1 MRYNCFTNRY
11 SKNICGNIVAAIC
24 VMCIVVCLHSCE
36 QNKIKNIYFK
46 KGKVQLS
53 VDEQYTAELFME
65 PFSETDYDKVTWKSS
80 DNSVAVVDKMGHITA
95 VYTGSCI
102 VTARCGKLRASI
114 EVAVLPINIAFDSS
128 KALAYFYGDSY
139 DNSYNTV
146 VVRFLSDGCQ
156 IEPNGDI
163 TGAGTYIN
171 MQLFAPKSTDSI
183 ALGTFRQSNTPMQ
196 YAFLSGYLREHND
209 RRYVLGSYFGNLS
222 VGGNSVVVLIKEGV
236 FNISKRMSQYV
247 VEGVFRGDK
256 DEVIELSYSGKI
268 PLFDRSNTTADTVVF
283 DRRTSAIDDMDD
295 LYNVGCRIFRVK
307 YGNNVGDLLQ
317 IEMATPLIAKSI
329 VAGEYSVGSS
339 IREFSLVPSDMVT
352 GGGTII
358 KRNGI
363 LDKVLYGRVRVFR
376 KSANSIII
384 RVFLVTESRKIIVN
398 TE

>member
-1 MRYNCFTNRY
+1 MRDSSFINRY
-11 SKNICGNIVAAIC
+11 IKYAYNIVVVIY
-24 VMCIVVCLHSCE
+24 VVGIVVGLYSCE

-46 KGKVQLS
+46 KDKVQLS

-65 PFSETDYDKVTWKSS
+65 PFSETDYDRVTWKSS

-95 VYTGSCI
+95 VYTGVCT

-114 EVAVLPINIAFDSS
+114 EVSVNPINISFTSS
-128 KALAYFYGDSY
+128 NALAYFYGGLY
-139 DNSYNTV
+139 DNSLNTTT
-146 VVRFLSDGCQ
+146 VRFLSDGYK

-163 TGAGTYIN
+163 TGAGAYID
-171 MQLFAPKSTDSI
+171 MQLFASKSTDSI
-183 ALGTFRQSNTPMQ
+183 PLGTFRQSNMPKSYT
-196 YAFLSGYLREHND
+196 YLSGYIHEHND
-209 RRYVLGSYFGNLS
+209 RRYAMGSYLGYLS
-222 VGGNSVVVLIKEGV
+222 VGSNSVILIKEGV
-236 FNISKRMSQYV
+236 FNISKTMSQYV
-247 VEGVFRGDK
+247 VEGVLRGDK
-256 DEVIELSYSGKI
+256 DETIALSYSGEI
-268 PLFDRSNTTADTVVF
+268 SLFDRSNTAADTVVF
-283 DRRTSAIDDMDD
+283 DRRTSGIDDLGD

-339 IREFSLVPSDMVT
+339 VREFSLVPSDTVT
-352 GGGTII
+352 GRGTLI
-358 KRNGI
+358 KRNGSF
-363 LDKVLYGRVRVFR
+363 DKILYGRVRVFR

>member
-1 MRYNCFTNRY
+1 MRDSSFINRY
-11 SKNICGNIVAAIC
+11 IKYAYNIVVVIY
-24 VMCIVVCLHSCE
+24 VVGIVVGLYSCE

-46 KGKVQLS
+46 KDKVQLS

-65 PFSETDYDKVTWKSS
+65 PFSETDYDRVTWKSS
-80 DNSVAVVDKMGHITA
+80 DNSVAVVDKMGRITA
-95 VYTGSCI
+95 VYTGVGT

-114 EVAVLPINIAFDSS
+114 EVSVNPINISFASS
-128 KALAYFYGDSY
+128 NALAYFYGGLY
-139 DNSYNTV
+139 DNSLNTTT
-146 VVRFLSDGCQ
+146 VRFLSDGYK

-163 TGAGTYIN
+163 TGAGAYID

-183 ALGTFRQSNTPMQ
+183 PLGTFRQSNTPKL
-196 YAFLSGYLREHND
+196 YTYLSGYIHEHND
-209 RRYVLGSYFGNLS
+209 RRYAMGSYLGYLS
-222 VGGNSVVVLIKEGV
+222 VGSNSVILIKEGV
-236 FNISKRMSQYV
+236 FNISKTMSQYV
-247 VEGVFRGDK
+247 VEGVLRGDK

-268 PLFDRSNTTADTVVF
+268 PLYDRSNTTADTVVV

-384 RVFLVTESRKIIVN
+384 RVFLVTENRKIIVN
-398 TE
+398 RE

>member
-46 KGKVQLS
+46 KDKVQLS

-65 PFSETDYDKVTWKSS
+65 PFSETDYDRVTWKSS

-95 VYTGSCI
+95 VYTGVCT

-114 EVAVLPINIAFDSS
+114 EVSVNPINISFTSS
-128 KALAYFYGDSY
+128 NALAYFYGGLY
-139 DNSYNTV
+139 DNSLNTTT
-146 VVRFLSDGCQ
+146 VRFLSDGYK

-163 TGAGTYIN
+163 TGAGAYID

-183 ALGTFRQSNTPMQ
+183 PLGTFRQSKSPKSYT
-196 YAFLSGYLREHND
+196 YLSGYIHEHND

-222 VGGNSVVVLIKEGV
+222 VSGNSVVLIKEGV
-236 FNISKRMSQYV
+236 FNISKSMSQYV
-247 VEGVFRGDK
+247 VEGVLRGDK
-256 DEVIELSYSGKI
+256 DETISLSYSGDI
-268 PLFDRSNTTADTVVF
+268 PLFDRSNTTTDTVVF
-283 DRRTSAIDDMDD
+283 DRRTSGIDDLGD
-295 LYNVGCRIFRVK
+295 LYNVGCRIFRVR
-307 YGNNVGDLLQ
+307 YSNNIGDLLQ

-339 IREFSLVPSDMVT
+339 IREFSLVPSDTVT
-352 GGGTII
+352 GRGTLI
-358 KRNGI
+358 KRNGSF
-363 LDKVLYGRVRVFR
+363 DKVLYGRVRVFR

>member
-1 MRYNCFTNRY
+1 
-11 SKNICGNIVAAIC
+11 
-24 VMCIVVCLHSCE
+24 MCIVVCLHSCE

-46 KGKVQLS
+46 KDKVQLS

-65 PFSETDYDKVTWKSS
+65 PFSETDYDRVTWKSS

-114 EVAVLPINIAFDSS
+114 EVSVNPINISFTSS
-128 KALAYFYGDSY
+128 DALAYFYGGLYDS
-139 DNSYNTV
+139 SLNTTML
-146 VVRFLSDGCQ
+146 RFLSDGYK

-183 ALGTFRQSNTPMQ
+183 PLGTFRQSNTPKS
-196 YAFLSGYLREHND
+196 YTYLSGYIHEHND
-209 RRYVLGSYFGNLS
+209 RRYAMGSYLGYLS
-222 VGGNSVVVLIKEGV
+222 VGSNSVILIKEGV
-236 FNISKRMSQYV
+236 FNISKSMSQYV
-247 VEGVFRGDK
+247 VEGVLRGDK
-256 DEVIELSYSGKI
+256 DETISLSYSGDI
-268 PLFDRSNTTADTVVF
+268 PLFDRSNTTTDTVVF
-283 DRRTSAIDDMDD
+283 DRRTSGIDDLGD

-307 YGNNVGDLLQ
+307 YSNNVGDLLQ
-317 IEMATPLIAKSI
+317 IEMATPLIAKFI

-376 KSANSIII
+376 KSANSIVI

-398 TE
+398 RE

>member
-46 KGKVQLS
+46 KDKVQLS
-53 VDEQYTAELFME
+53 VHEQYTAELFME
-65 PFSETDYDKVTWKSS
+65 PFSETDYDKITWKSS

-222 VGGNSVVVLIKEGV
+222 GGGNSVVLIKEGV

-283 DRRTSAIDDMDD
+283 DRRTSAIDDLGD
-295 LYNVGCRIFRVK
+295 LYNVGCHIFRVK
-307 YGNNVGDLLQ
+307 YSNNVGDLLQ

>member
-46 KGKVQLS
+46 KDKVQLS
-53 VDEQYTAELFME
+53 VHEQYTAELFME
-65 PFSETDYDKVTWKSS
+65 PFSETDYDKITWKSS

-95 VYTGSCI
+95 VYIGSCI

-222 VGGNSVVVLIKEGV
+222 GGGNSVVLIKEGV

-283 DRRTSAIDDMDD
+283 DRRTSAIDDLGD
-295 LYNVGCRIFRVK
+295 LYNVGCHIFRVK
-307 YGNNVGDLLQ
+307 YSNNVGDLLQ

-329 VAGEYSVGSS
+329 VVGEYSVGSS
-339 IREFSLVPSDMVT
+339 VREFSLVPSDTVT
-352 GGGTII
+352 GRGTLI
-358 KRNGI
+358 KRNGSF
-363 LDKVLYGRVRVFR
+363 DKVLYGRVRVFR

>member
-24 VMCIVVCLHSCE
+24 VMCIVVCLYSCE

-46 KGKVQLS
+46 KDKVQLS

-65 PFSETDYDKVTWKSS
+65 PFSETDYDRVTWKSS

-95 VYTGSCI
+95 VYTGVCT

-114 EVAVLPINIAFDSS
+114 EVSVNPINISFTSS
-128 KALAYFYGDSY
+128 NALAYFYGGLY
-139 DNSYNTV
+139 DNSLNTTT
-146 VVRFLSDGCQ
+146 VRFLSDGYK

-163 TGAGTYIN
+163 TGAGAYID

-183 ALGTFRQSNTPMQ
+183 PLGTFRQSNTPKS
-196 YAFLSGYLREHND
+196 YTYLSGYIHEHND
-209 RRYVLGSYFGNLS
+209 RRYAMGSYLGYLS
-222 VGGNSVVVLIKEGV
+222 VGSNSVILIKEGV
-236 FNISKRMSQYV
+236 FNISKTMSQYV
-247 VEGVFRGDK
+247 VEGVLRGDK

-268 PLFDRSNTTADTVVF
+268 PLYDRSNTTADTVVV

-317 IEMATPLIAKSI
+317 IEMATPLITKSI

-384 RVFLVTESRKIIVN
+384 RVFLVTENRKIIVN
-398 TE
+398 RE

>member
-1 MRYNCFTNRY
+1 
-11 SKNICGNIVAAIC
+11 
-24 VMCIVVCLHSCE
+24 MCIVVCLYSCE

-46 KGKVQLS
+46 KDKVQLS
-53 VDEQYTAELFME
+53 VDEQYTAELFMG
-65 PFSETDYDKVTWKSS
+65 PFSETDYDKITWKSS

-183 ALGTFRQSNTPMQ
+183 ALGTFRQSNTPIQ

-222 VGGNSVVVLIKEGV
+222 GGGNSVVLIKEGV

-268 PLFDRSNTTADTVVF
+268 PLYDRSNTTADTVVF

-339 IREFSLVPSDMVT
+339 IREFSLVPSDTVT
-352 GGGTII
+352 GRGTLI
-358 KRNGI
+358 KRNRSF
-363 LDKVLYGRVRVFR
+363 DKVLYGRVRVFR

>member
-46 KGKVQLS
+46 KDKVQLS
-53 VDEQYTAELFME
+53 VHEQYTAELFME
-65 PFSETDYDKVTWKSS
+65 PFSETDYDKITWKSS
-80 DNSVAVVDKMGHITA
+80 DNSVAVVDKMGHITS

-128 KALAYFYGDSY
+128 KTLAYFYGDSY

-146 VVRFLSDGCQ
+146 VVRFLSDGCR

-196 YAFLSGYLREHND
+196 YAFLSGYLWEHND

-222 VGGNSVVVLIKEGV
+222 VGGNSVVLIKEGV
-236 FNISKRMSQYV
+236 FNISKTMSQYV
-247 VEGVFRGDK
+247 VEGVLRGDK
-256 DEVIELSYSGKI
+256 DETIALSYSGDI
-268 PLFDRSNTTADTVVF
+268 LLFDRSNTATDTVVF
-283 DRRTSAIDDMDD
+283 DRRTSGIDDLGD
-295 LYNVGCRIFRVK
+295 LYNVGCRIFRVR
-307 YGNNVGDLLQ
+307 YSNDVGDLLQ

-339 IREFSLVPSDMVT
+339 VREFSLVPSDMVT

-363 LDKVLYGRVRVFR
+363 LDKVLYGRIRVFR
-376 KSANSIII
+376 KSANSIVI

-398 TE
+398 RE

>member
-1 MRYNCFTNRY
+1 MIDNSFINRY
-11 SKNICGNIVAAIC
+11 IKYAYNIVVVIY
-24 VMCIVVCLHSCE
+24 VVGIVVGLYSCE

-46 KGKVQLS
+46 KDKVQLS

-65 PFSETDYDKVTWKSS
+65 PFSETDYDRVTWKSS

-95 VYTGSCI
+95 VYTGTCT

-128 KALAYFYGDSY
+128 KTLAYFYGDSY

-222 VGGNSVVVLIKEGV
+222 VGGNSVVLIKEGV
-236 FNISKRMSQYV
+236 FNISKTMSQYV
-247 VEGVFRGDK
+247 VEGVLRGDK
-256 DEVIELSYSGKI
+256 DETIALSYSGDI
-268 PLFDRSNTTADTVVF
+268 LLFDRSNTATDTVVF
-283 DRRTSAIDDMDD
+283 DRRTSGIDDLGD
-295 LYNVGCRIFRVK
+295 LYNVGCRIFRVR
-307 YGNNVGDLLQ
+307 YSNDVGDLLQ

-339 IREFSLVPSDMVT
+339 VREFSLVPSDMVT

-363 LDKVLYGRVRVFR
+363 LDKVLYGRIRVFR
-376 KSANSIII
+376 KSANSIVI

-398 TE
+398 RE

>member
-1 MRYNCFTNRY
+1 MRYNGFTNRY

-24 VMCIVVCLHSCE
+24 VMCIVVGLHSCE

-46 KGKVQLS
+46 KDKVQLS
-53 VDEQYTAELFME
+53 VHEQYTAELFME
-65 PFSETDYDKVTWKSS
+65 PFSDTDYDRVTWKSS
-80 DNSVAVVDKMGHITA
+80 DNSVADVDKMGHITA

-114 EVAVLPINIAFDSS
+114 EVAVLPINIAFDSP

-146 VVRFLSDGCQ
+146 VVRFLSDGCR

-183 ALGTFRQSNTPMQ
+183 ALGTFRQSNTPIQ

-222 VGGNSVVVLIKEGV
+222 VGGNSVVLIKEGV
-236 FNISKRMSQYV
+236 FNISKSMSQYV

-256 DEVIELSYSGKI
+256 YETIALSYSGDI
-268 PLFDRSNTTADTVVF
+268 PLFDRSNTAADTLVF
-283 DRRTSAIDDMDD
+283 DRRTSGIDDLGD
-295 LYNVGCRIFRVK
+295 LYNVGCRIFRVR
-307 YGNNVGDLLQ
+307 YSNDVGDLLQ
-317 IEMATPLIAKSI
+317 IEMVAPLIAKSI

-376 KSANSIII
+376 KSANSIVI

-398 TE
+398 RE

>member
-1 MRYNCFTNRY
+1 MRYNSFTNRY

-46 KGKVQLS
+46 KDKVQLS
-53 VDEQYTAELFME
+53 VHEQYTAELFME
-65 PFSETDYDKVTWKSS
+65 PFSETDYDKITWKSS

-222 VGGNSVVVLIKEGV
+222 VSGNSVVLIKEGV

-268 PLFDRSNTTADTVVF
+268 PLYDRSNTTADTVVF
-283 DRRTSAIDDMDD
+283 DRRTSAIDDMGD

-307 YGNNVGDLLQ
+307 YSNNVGDLLQ

-329 VAGEYSVGSS
+329 VVGEYSVGSS
-339 IREFSLVPSDMVT
+339 IREFSLVPSDTVT

>member
-46 KGKVQLS
+46 KDNVQLS
-53 VDEQYTAELFME
+53 VHEQYTAELFME
-65 PFSETDYDKVTWKSS
+65 PFSETDYDKITWKSS
-80 DNSVAVVDKMGHITA
+80 DNSVADVDKMGHITA

-128 KALAYFYGDSY
+128 KTLAYFYGDSY

-146 VVRFLSDGCQ
+146 VVRFLSDGCR

-222 VGGNSVVVLIKEGV
+222 GGGNSVVLIKEGV

-268 PLFDRSNTTADTVVF
+268 PLYDRSNTTADTVVF

-339 IREFSLVPSDMVT
+339 IREFSLVPSDTVT
-352 GGGTII
+352 GRGTLI
-358 KRNGI
+358 KRNGSF
-363 LDKVLYGRVRVFR
+363 DKVLYGRVRVFR

>member
-24 VMCIVVCLHSCE
+24 VMCIVVCLYSCE

-46 KGKVQLS
+46 KDKVQLS

-65 PFSETDYDKVTWKSS
+65 PFSETDYDKITWKSS

-222 VGGNSVVVLIKEGV
+222 GGGNSVVLIKEGV

-268 PLFDRSNTTADTVVF
+268 PLYDRSNTTADTVVF
-283 DRRTSAIDDMDD
+283 DRRTSAIHDMDD

-339 IREFSLVPSDMVT
+339 VREFSLVPSDTVT
-352 GGGTII
+352 GRGTLI
-358 KRNGI
+358 KRNGSF
-363 LDKVLYGRVRVFR
+363 DKVLYGRVRVFR

>member
-46 KGKVQLS
+46 KDKVQLS
-53 VDEQYTAELFME
+53 VHEQYTAELFME
-65 PFSETDYDKVTWKSS
+65 PFSETDYDKITWKSS

-128 KALAYFYGDSY
+128 KTLAYFYGDSY

-146 VVRFLSDGCQ
+146 VVRFLSDECQ

-163 TGAGTYIN
+163 TGASTYIN

-222 VGGNSVVVLIKEGV
+222 VGGNSVVLIKEGV
-236 FNISKRMSQYV
+236 FNISKSMSQYV

-268 PLFDRSNTTADTVVF
+268 PLYDRSNTTADTVVF

-339 IREFSLVPSDMVT
+339 IREFSLVPSNTVT
-352 GGGTII
+352 GRGTLI
-358 KRNGI
+358 KRNGSF
-363 LDKVLYGRVRVFR
+363 DKVLYGRVRVFR

>member
-24 VMCIVVCLHSCE
+24 VMCIVVCLYSCE

-46 KGKVQLS
+46 KDKVQLS
-53 VDEQYTAELFME
+53 VDEQYTAELFMG
-65 PFSETDYDKVTWKSS
+65 PFSETDYDKITWKSS

-183 ALGTFRQSNTPMQ
+183 ALGTFRQSNTPIQ

-222 VGGNSVVVLIKEGV
+222 GGGNSVVLIKEGV

-268 PLFDRSNTTADTVVF
+268 PLYDRSNTTADTVVF

-339 IREFSLVPSDMVT
+339 IREFSLVPSDTVT
-352 GGGTII
+352 GRGTLI
-358 KRNGI
+358 KRNRSF
-363 LDKVLYGRVRVFR
+363 DKVLYGRVRVFR

>member
-24 VMCIVVCLHSCE
+24 VMCIVVCLYSCE

-46 KGKVQLS
+46 KDKVQLS
-53 VDEQYTAELFME
+53 VDEQYTAELFMG
-65 PFSETDYDKVTWKSS
+65 PFSETDYDKITWKSS

-183 ALGTFRQSNTPMQ
+183 ALGTFRQSNTPIQ

-222 VGGNSVVVLIKEGV
+222 GGGNSVVLIKEGV

-268 PLFDRSNTTADTVVF
+268 PLYDRSNTTADTVVV

-339 IREFSLVPSDMVT
+339 IREFSLVPSDTVT
-352 GGGTII
+352 GRGTLI
-358 KRNGI
+358 KRNGSF
-363 LDKVLYGRVRVFR
+363 DKVLYGRVRVFR

>member
-1 MRYNCFTNRY
+1 MRYNGFTNRY

-46 KGKVQLS
+46 KDKVQLS

-65 PFSETDYDKVTWKSS
+65 PFSETDYDRVTWKSS
-80 DNSVAVVDKMGHITA
+80 DNSVAVVDKIGHITA

-114 EVAVLPINIAFDSS
+114 EVVVLPINIAFDSS

-146 VVRFLSDGCQ
+146 VVRFLSDGCR

-209 RRYVLGSYFGNLS
+209 RRYAMGSYFGNLS
-222 VGGNSVVVLIKEGV
+222 VGGNSVVLIKEGV
-236 FNISKRMSQYV
+236 FNISKTMSQYV
-247 VEGVFRGDK
+247 VEGVLRGDK
-256 DEVIELSYSGKI
+256 DETIALSYSGDI
-268 PLFDRSNTTADTVVF
+268 LLFDRSNTATDTVVF
-283 DRRTSAIDDMDD
+283 DRRTSGIDDLGD
-295 LYNVGCRIFRVK
+295 LYNVGCRIFRVR
-307 YGNNVGDLLQ
+307 YSNDVGDLLQ

-339 IREFSLVPSDMVT
+339 VREFSLVPSDMVT

-363 LDKVLYGRVRVFR
+363 LDKVLYGRIRVFR
-376 KSANSIII
+376 KSANSIVI

-398 TE
+398 RE

>member
-46 KGKVQLS
+46 KDKVQLS
-53 VDEQYTAELFME
+53 VHEQYTAELFME
-65 PFSETDYDKVTWKSS
+65 PFSETDYDKITWKSS
-80 DNSVAVVDKMGHITA
+80 DNSVAVVDKMGHITS

-114 EVAVLPINIAFDSS
+114 EVAVLPINIVFDSS
-128 KALAYFYGDSY
+128 KTLAYFYGDSY

-146 VVRFLSDGCQ
+146 VVRFLSDGCR

-222 VGGNSVVVLIKEGV
+222 VGGNSVVLIKEGV
-236 FNISKRMSQYV
+236 FNISKTMSQYV
-247 VEGVFRGDK
+247 VEGVLRGDK
-256 DEVIELSYSGKI
+256 DETIALSYSGDI
-268 PLFDRSNTTADTVVF
+268 LLFDRSNTATDTVVF
-283 DRRTSAIDDMDD
+283 DRRTSGIDDLGD
-295 LYNVGCRIFRVK
+295 LYNVGCRIFRVR
-307 YGNNVGDLLQ
+307 YSNDVGDLLQ

-339 IREFSLVPSDMVT
+339 VREFSLVPSDMVT

-363 LDKVLYGRVRVFR
+363 LDKVLYGRIRVFR
-376 KSANSIII
+376 KSANSIVI

-398 TE
+398 RE

>member
-1 MRYNCFTNRY
+1 MRYNGFTNRY

-46 KGKVQLS
+46 KDKVQLS
-53 VDEQYTAELFME
+53 VHEQYTAELFME
-65 PFSETDYDKVTWKSS
+65 PFSDTDYDRVTWKSS
-80 DNSVAVVDKMGHITA
+80 DNSVAVVDKIGHITA

-114 EVAVLPINIAFDSS
+114 EVAVLPINIEFYSS

-139 DNSYNTV
+139 DNSCNTI
-146 VVRFLSDGCQ
+146 VVRFLSDGCR

-171 MQLFAPKSTDSI
+171 MHLFAPKSTDSI
-183 ALGTFRQSNTPMQ
+183 PLGTFRQSNTPKS
-196 YAFLSGYLREHND
+196 YTYLSGYIQEHND
-209 RRYVLGSYFGNLS
+209 RRYAMGSYLGYLS
-222 VGGNSVVVLIKEGV
+222 VGSNSVILIKEGV

-268 PLFDRSNTTADTVVF
+268 PLFDRSNTAADTVVF
-283 DRRTSAIDDMDD
+283 DRRTSGIDDLGD
-295 LYNVGCRIFRVK
+295 LCNVGCRIFRVK
-307 YGNNVGDLLQ
+307 YSNNIGDLLQ

-329 VAGEYSVGSS
+329 VVGEYSVGSS
-339 IREFSLVPSDMVT
+339 IREFSLVPSDTVT
-352 GGGTII
+352 GRGTLI
-358 KRNGI
+358 KRNGSF
-363 LDKVLYGRVRVFR
+363 DKVLYGRVRVFR

>member
-24 VMCIVVCLHSCE
+24 VMCIVVCLYSCE

-46 KGKVQLS
+46 KDKVQLS

-65 PFSETDYDKVTWKSS
+65 PFSETDYDRVTWKSS

-95 VYTGSCI
+95 VYTGVCT
-102 VTARCGKLRASI
+102 VTARCGKLLASI
-114 EVAVLPINIAFDSS
+114 EVSVNPINISFTSS
-128 KALAYFYGDSY
+128 NALAYFYGGLY
-139 DNSYNTV
+139 DNSLNTTT
-146 VVRFLSDGCQ
+146 VRFLSDGYK

-163 TGAGTYIN
+163 TGAGAYID

-183 ALGTFRQSNTPMQ
+183 PLGTFRQSKSPKSYT
-196 YAFLSGYLREHND
+196 YLSGYIHEHND

-222 VGGNSVVVLIKEGV
+222 VSGNSVVLIKEGV
-236 FNISKRMSQYV
+236 FNISKSMSQYV
-247 VEGVFRGDK
+247 VEGVLRGDK
-256 DEVIELSYSGKI
+256 DETISLSYSGDI
-268 PLFDRSNTTADTVVF
+268 PLFDRSNTTTDTVVF
-283 DRRTSAIDDMDD
+283 DRRTSGIDDLGD
-295 LYNVGCRIFRVK
+295 LYNVGCRIFRVR
-307 YGNNVGDLLQ
+307 YSNNIGDLLQ

-339 IREFSLVPSDMVT
+339 IMEFSLVPSDTVT
-352 GGGTII
+352 GRGTLI
-358 KRNGI
+358 KRNGSF
-363 LDKVLYGRVRVFR
+363 DKVLYGRVRVFR

>member
-1 MRYNCFTNRY
+1 MRDSSFINRY
-11 SKNICGNIVAAIC
+11 IKYAYNIVVVIY
-24 VMCIVVCLHSCE
+24 VVGIVVGLYSCE

-46 KGKVQLS
+46 KDKVQLS

-65 PFSETDYDKVTWKSS
+65 PFSETDYDRVTWKSS
-80 DNSVAVVDKMGHITA
+80 DNSVAVVDKMGRITA
-95 VYTGSCI
+95 VYTGVCT

-114 EVAVLPINIAFDSS
+114 EVSVNPINISFASS
-128 KALAYFYGDSY
+128 NALAYFYGGLY
-139 DNSYNTV
+139 DNSLNTTT
-146 VVRFLSDGCQ
+146 VRFLSDGYK

-163 TGAGTYIN
+163 TGAGAYID

-183 ALGTFRQSNTPMQ
+183 PLGTFRQSNTPKL
-196 YAFLSGYLREHND
+196 YTYLSGYIHEHND
-209 RRYVLGSYFGNLS
+209 RRYAMGSYLGYLS
-222 VGGNSVVVLIKEGV
+222 VGSNSVILIKEGV
-236 FNISKRMSQYV
+236 FNISKTMSQYV
-247 VEGVFRGDK
+247 VEGVLRGDK

-268 PLFDRSNTTADTVVF
+268 PLYDRSNTTADTVVV

-384 RVFLVTESRKIIVN
+384 RVFLVTENRKIIVN
-398 TE
+398 RE

>member
-46 KGKVQLS
+46 KDKVQLS

-114 EVAVLPINIAFDSS
+114 EVAVLPINIAFDSY

-146 VVRFLSDGCQ
+146 VVRFLSDGCR

-222 VGGNSVVVLIKEGV
+222 VGGNSVVLIKEGV
-236 FNISKRMSQYV
+236 FNISKSMSQYV

-268 PLFDRSNTTADTVVF
+268 PLYDRSNTTADTVVF
-283 DRRTSAIDDMDD
+283 DRRTSAIDDLGD
-295 LYNVGCRIFRVK
+295 LYNVGCHIFRVK

>member
-46 KGKVQLS
+46 KDKVQLF
-53 VDEQYTAELFME
+53 VHEQYTAELFME
-65 PFSETDYDKVTWKSS
+65 PFSETDYDKITWKSS

-114 EVAVLPINIAFDSS
+114 EIAVLPINIAFDSS

-146 VVRFLSDGCQ
+146 VVRFLSDGCR

-196 YAFLSGYLREHND
+196 YAFLSGYFREHND

-222 VGGNSVVVLIKEGV
+222 VGGNSVVLIKEGV

-283 DRRTSAIDDMDD
+283 DRRTSAIDDLGD
-295 LYNVGCRIFRVK
+295 LYNVGCHIFRVK
-307 YGNNVGDLLQ
+307 YSNNVGDLLQ
-317 IEMATPLIAKSI
+317 IEMATPLVAKSI
-329 VAGEYSVGSS
+329 VVGEYSVGSS

>member
-46 KGKVQLS
+46 KDKVQLS
-53 VDEQYTAELFME
+53 VHEQYTAELFME
-65 PFSETDYDKVTWKSS
+65 PFLETDYDKITWKSS

-146 VVRFLSDGCQ
+146 VVRFLSDGCR

-222 VGGNSVVVLIKEGV
+222 VGGNSVVLIKEGV

-283 DRRTSAIDDMDD
+283 DRRTSAIDDLGD
-295 LYNVGCRIFRVK
+295 LYNVGCHIFRVK
-307 YGNNVGDLLQ
+307 YSNNVGDLLQ
-317 IEMATPLIAKSI
+317 IEMATPLVAKSI
-329 VAGEYSVGSS
+329 VVGEYSVGSS

>member
-1 MRYNCFTNRY
+1 MIYNCFTNRY

-46 KGKVQLS
+46 KDKVQLS
-53 VDEQYTAELFME
+53 VHEQYTAELFME
-65 PFSETDYDKVTWKSS
+65 PFSETDYDKITWKSS

-128 KALAYFYGDSY
+128 KTLAYFYGDSY

-222 VGGNSVVVLIKEGV
+222 VGGNSVVLIKEGV
-236 FNISKRMSQYV
+236 FNISKSMSQYV

-268 PLFDRSNTTADTVVF
+268 PLYDRSNTTADTVVF

-339 IREFSLVPSDMVT
+339 IREFSLVPSDTVT
-352 GGGTII
+352 GRGTLI
-358 KRNGI
+358 KRNGSF
-363 LDKVLYGRVRVFR
+363 DKVLYGRVRVFR

-384 RVFLVTESRKIIVN
+384 RVFLVTENRKIIVN
-398 TE
+398 RE

>member
-46 KGKVQLS
+46 KDKVQLS
-53 VDEQYTAELFME
+53 VHEQYTAELFME
-65 PFSETDYDKVTWKSS
+65 PFSETDYDKITWKSS
-80 DNSVAVVDKMGHITA
+80 DNSVAVVDKMGYITA

-222 VGGNSVVVLIKEGV
+222 GGGNSVVLIKEGV

-283 DRRTSAIDDMDD
+283 DRRTSAIDDLGD
-295 LYNVGCRIFRVK
+295 LYNVGCHIFRVK
-307 YGNNVGDLLQ
+307 YSNNVGDLLQ

>member
-46 KGKVQLS
+46 KDKVQLS
-53 VDEQYTAELFME
+53 VHEQYTAELFME
-65 PFSETDYDKVTWKSS
+65 PFSETDYDKITWKSS
-80 DNSVAVVDKMGHITA
+80 DNSVADVDKMGHITA
-95 VYTGSCI
+95 VYAGSCI

-146 VVRFLSDGCQ
+146 VVRFLSDGCR
-156 IEPNGDI
+156 IEPNGDV

-183 ALGTFRQSNTPMQ
+183 PLGTFRQSKSPKSYT
-196 YAFLSGYLREHND
+196 YLSGYIHEHND

-222 VGGNSVVVLIKEGV
+222 VGGNSVVLIKVGV
-236 FNISKRMSQYV
+236 FNISKSMSQYV

-256 DEVIELSYSGKI
+256 DEVIELSYSGI
-268 PLFDRSNTTADTVVF
+268 LPLYDRSNTTADTVVF

-339 IREFSLVPSDMVT
+339 IREFSLVPSDTVT
-352 GGGTII
+352 GRGTLI
-358 KRNGI
+358 KRNGSF
-363 LDKVLYGRVRVFR
+363 DKVLYGRVRVFR

>member
-46 KGKVQLS
+46 KDKVQLS
-53 VDEQYTAELFME
+53 VHEQYTAELFME
-65 PFSETDYDKVTWKSS
+65 PFSETDYDKITWKSS

-146 VVRFLSDGCQ
+146 VVRFLSDGCR

-222 VGGNSVVVLIKEGV
+222 VGGNSVVLIKEGV
-236 FNISKRMSQYV
+236 FNISKTMSQYV
-247 VEGVFRGDK
+247 VEGVLRGDK
-256 DEVIELSYSGKI
+256 DETIALSYSGDI
-268 PLFDRSNTTADTVVF
+268 LLFDRSNTATDTVVF
-283 DRRTSAIDDMDD
+283 DRRTSGIDDLGD
-295 LYNVGCRIFRVK
+295 LYNVGCRIFRVR
-307 YGNNVGDLLQ
+307 YSNDVGDLLQ

-339 IREFSLVPSDMVT
+339 VREFSLVPSDMVT

-363 LDKVLYGRVRVFR
+363 LDKVLYGRIRVFR
-376 KSANSIII
+376 KSANSIVI

-398 TE
+398 RE

>member
-46 KGKVQLS
+46 KDKVQLF
-53 VDEQYTAELFME
+53 VHEQYTAELFME
-65 PFSETDYDKVTWKSS
+65 PFSETDYDKITWKSS

-114 EVAVLPINIAFDSS
+114 EIAVLPINIAFDSS

-146 VVRFLSDGCQ
+146 VVRFLSDGCR

-222 VGGNSVVVLIKEGV
+222 VGGNSVVLIKEGV

-268 PLFDRSNTTADTVVF
+268 PLYDRSNTTADTVVF

>member
-46 KGKVQLS
+46 KDNVQLS
-53 VDEQYTAELFME
+53 VHEQYTAELFME
-65 PFSETDYDKVTWKSS
+65 PFSETDYDKITWKSS
-80 DNSVAVVDKMGHITA
+80 DNSVADVDKMGHITA

-128 KALAYFYGDSY
+128 KTLAYFYGDSY

-146 VVRFLSDGCQ
+146 VVRFLSDGCR

-183 ALGTFRQSNTPMQ
+183 ALGTFRQSNTPIQ

-222 VGGNSVVVLIKEGV
+222 VGGNSVVLIKEGV
-236 FNISKRMSQYV
+236 FNISKSMSQYV

-268 PLFDRSNTTADTVVF
+268 PLYDRSNTTADTVVF

-317 IEMATPLIAKSI
+317 IEMATPLITKSI
-329 VAGEYSVGSS
+329 VVGEYSVGSS
-339 IREFSLVPSDMVT
+339 IREFSLVPSDTVT
-352 GGGTII
+352 GRGTLI
-358 KRNGI
+358 KRNGSF
-363 LDKVLYGRVRVFR
+363 DKVLYGRVRVFR

>member
-46 KGKVQLS
+46 KDKVQLS
-53 VDEQYTAELFME
+53 VHEQYTAELFME
-65 PFSETDYDKVTWKSS
+65 PFSETDYDKITWKSS
-80 DNSVAVVDKMGHITA
+80 DNSVAVVDKMGHITS

-128 KALAYFYGDSY
+128 KTLAYFYGDSY

-146 VVRFLSDGCQ
+146 VVRFLSDGCR

-222 VGGNSVVVLIKEGV
+222 VGGNSVVLIKEGV
-236 FNISKRMSQYV
+236 FNISKTMSQYV
-247 VEGVFRGDK
+247 VEGVLRGDK
-256 DEVIELSYSGKI
+256 DETIALSYSGDI
-268 PLFDRSNTTADTVVF
+268 LLFDRSNTATDTVVF
-283 DRRTSAIDDMDD
+283 DRRTSGIDDLGD
-295 LYNVGCRIFRVK
+295 LYNVGCRIFRVR
-307 YGNNVGDLLQ
+307 YSNDVGDLLQ

-339 IREFSLVPSDMVT
+339 VREFSLVPSDMVT

-363 LDKVLYGRVRVFR
+363 LDKVLYGRIRVFR
-376 KSANSIII
+376 KSANSIVI

-398 TE
+398 RE

>member
-1 MRYNCFTNRY
+1 MRDSSFINRY
-11 SKNICGNIVAAIC
+11 VKYAYNIVVVIY
-24 VMCIVVCLHSCE
+24 VVGIVVGLYSCE

-46 KGKVQLS
+46 KDKVQLS
-53 VDEQYTAELFME
+53 VHEQYTAELFME

-114 EVAVLPINIAFDSS
+114 EIAVLPINIAFDSS

-146 VVRFLSDGCQ
+146 VVRFLSDGCR

-222 VGGNSVVVLIKEGV
+222 VGGNSVVLIKEGV
-236 FNISKRMSQYV
+236 FNISKSMSQYV

-268 PLFDRSNTTADTVVF
+268 PLYDRSNTATDTVVF
-283 DRRTSAIDDMDD
+283 DRRTSAIDDMGD
-295 LYNVGCRIFRVK
+295 LYNVGCRIFRVR
-307 YGNNVGDLLQ
+307 YSNNVGDLLQ
-317 IEMATPLIAKSI
+317 IEMATPLIARSI

-339 IREFSLVPSDMVT
+339 VREFSLVPSDTVT
-352 GGGTII
+352 GRGTLI
-358 KRNGI
+358 KRNGSF
-363 LDKVLYGRVRVFR
+363 DKVLYGRVRVFR

>member
-24 VMCIVVCLHSCE
+24 VMCIVVCLYSCE

-46 KGKVQLS
+46 KDKVQLS

-65 PFSETDYDKVTWKSS
+65 PFSETDYDKITWKSS

-146 VVRFLSDGCQ
+146 VVRFLSDECQ

-183 ALGTFRQSNTPMQ
+183 ALGTFRQSNTPIQ

-222 VGGNSVVVLIKEGV
+222 GGGNSVVLIKEGV

-268 PLFDRSNTTADTVVF
+268 PLYDRSNTTADTVVF

-339 IREFSLVPSDMVT
+339 IREFSLVPSDTVT
-352 GGGTII
+352 GRGTLI
-358 KRNGI
+358 KRNGSF
-363 LDKVLYGRVRVFR
+363 DKVLYGRVRVFR

>member
-1 MRYNCFTNRY
+1 
-11 SKNICGNIVAAIC
+11 
-24 VMCIVVCLHSCE
+24 MCIVVCLHSCE

-46 KGKVQLS
+46 KDKVQLF
-53 VDEQYTAELFME
+53 VHEQYTAELFME
-65 PFSETDYDKVTWKSS
+65 PFSETDYDKITWKSS

-114 EVAVLPINIAFDSS
+114 EIAVLPINIAFDSS

-146 VVRFLSDGCQ
+146 VVRFLSDGCR

-196 YAFLSGYLREHND
+196 YAFLSGYFREHND

-222 VGGNSVVVLIKEGV
+222 VGGNSVVLIKEGV

-283 DRRTSAIDDMDD
+283 DRRTSAIDDLGD
-295 LYNVGCRIFRVK
+295 LYNVGCHIFRVK
-307 YGNNVGDLLQ
+307 YSNNVGDLLQ
-317 IEMATPLIAKSI
+317 IEMATPLVAKSI
-329 VAGEYSVGSS
+329 VVGEYSVGSS